1 LTITTNAPPMNE
13 LVMPDRGILC
23 PYVRAAQ
30 KNFNHQP
37 WLTMN
42 YYVSERTLKE
52 SVVKAISL
60 SPEEKLAM
68 RNNARTYFEDNDK
81 TFKDKFVQTI
91 KGIVG

>member
-1 LTITTNAPPMNE
+1 
-13 LVMPDRGILC
+13 
-23 PYVRAAQ
+23 
-30 KNFNHQP
+30 
-37 WLTMN
+37 MN

-91 KGIVG
+91 KGTIG